1 MKTKTTA
8 RHSQEIRK
16 HQQKKFCTFCRIAEK
31 SSDLSLTCETQPMID
46 ERLMAARAIINT
58 PREDREGDIIVPN
71 GVHLENFRKNP
82 VVLWEHGLGEIT
94 RPIAKCQHPDGNLAL
109 EVEQDQITA
118 TSYFTDKVLESLQIF
133 HLISEGLVRATSVR
147 AVPIKSSTR
156 RTSNDGIGIVLEE
169 WELIEWSWGALGVN
183 PDAVARTID
192 RGTIEGHKISEP
204 LLKSLK
210 SILSPASLSIPG
222 WNHSSKNLSVEISQT
237 EPFNTADTAELENG
251 QSKDKLR
258 TEYSSQKKNNTNK
271 NQIAH
276 SNDDKNKVKAEEKSK
291 QYFGSAHK
299 QYGSIPLGAQILK
312 SIHRTILELSTNVS
326 AACVPLENECV
337 KTGLNSFLSFLEKER
352 INLKKSYS
360 ENYSY
365 LKTSVESEERNQGLE
380 SANQVSPP
388 SSNVWLQQDT
398 KHQRQYSDYY
408 RYLTKLAQAGNLTH
422 HQHQL
427 LTEFLKLFSPDPQ
440 TKNYRD
446 ENVLERNVEELS
458 QAIGE
463 LQKKLC
469 DVLPA

>member
-1 MKTKTTA
+1 
-8 RHSQEIRK
+8 
-16 HQQKKFCTFCRIAEK
+16 
-31 SSDLSLTCETQPMID
+31 MID
-46 ERLMAARAIINT
+46 EQLMSARAIINT

-192 RGTIEGHKISEP
+192 RGTIEGRKITEP

-210 SILSPASLSIPG
+210 SILTPTSLSIPG
-222 WNHSSKNLSVEISQT
+222 WNHPSNILAEEIGHT
-237 EPFNTADTAELENG
+237 ESFNTAYTDELVPG

-258 TEYSSQKKNNTNK
+258 TKNGSQKKNNSNQDQITNSINEK
-271 NQIAH
+271 KRIQTEEI
-276 SNDDKNKVKAEEKSK
+276 SN
-291 QYFGSAHK
+291 QYFGSTQK
-299 QYGSIPLGAQILK
+299 QNGSIPLGAQILK
-312 SIHRTILELSTNVS
+312 SIHSTVLELNTNVS
-326 AACVPLENECV
+326 AACLPLENERV
-337 KTGLNSFLSFLEKER
+337 KSFLNSFLSFLDKER

-360 ENYSY
+360 ENYSQ
-365 LKTSVESEERNQGLE
+365 LNASIESEEINLDLDL
-380 SANQVSPP
+380 ANQVSSP
-388 SSNVWLQQDT
+388 SSKVWLQKGA

-408 RYLTKLAQAGNLTH
+408 RRLAKLAQAGNLTH
-422 HQHQL
+422 HQHQF
-427 LTEFLKLFSPDPQ
+427 LTEYLKLFSPDSQ
-440 TKNYRD
+440 IQNYCD

-458 QAIGE
+458 QAVGE
-463 LQKKLC
+463 LQKKIC